1 MSGITYLYLQNCGM
15 TFIVPLVAKITL
27 EGNFVENPL
36 FFFVSGIMVTA
47 CCLVKFCL
55 ILENI
60 KKAQIMNMVQLSLI
74 IVRQIQP
81 EVNDRLSL

>member
-1 MSGITYLYLQNCGM
+1 MSGIIYLYLQNCGM

-47 CCLVKFCL
+47 CCLVKFYL

-60 KKAQIMNMVQLSLI
+60 KKALIEHSSIILI

>member
-1 MSGITYLYLQNCGM
+1 M

-36 FFFVSGIMVTA
+36 VFFVSGIMVTA
-47 CCLVKFCL
+47 CCLVKFYL

-60 KKAQIMNMVQLSLI
+60 KKVLIEHGSLSLI

>member
-27 EGNFVENPL
+27 EGNFVENP
-36 FFFVSGIMVTA
+36 FFSFVSGIMVTA
-47 CCLVKFCL
+47 CCLVKFYL

-60 KKAQIMNMVQLSLI
+60 KKALI
-74 IVRQIQP
+74 EHGSIIFNNC
-81 EVNDRLSL
+81 ETNTTGSK

>member
-1 MSGITYLYLQNCGM
+1 M

-27 EGNFVENPL
+27 ERNFVKNP
-36 FFFVSGIMVTA
+36 FFVCVSGIMVTA
-47 CCLVKFCL
+47 CCLIKFYL

-60 KKAQIMNMVQLSLI
+60 KKALIEHGSILSLI

>member
-1 MSGITYLYLQNCGM
+1 MSGITYLYLQNCGV

-47 CCLVKFCL
+47 CCLVKFYL

-60 KKAQIMNMVQLSLI
+60 KKALI
-74 IVRQIQP
+74 ERGSIIFNNC
-81 EVNDRLSL
+81 ETNTTGSK